1 MKFNK
6 NQLFKLKKALLKLSE
21 IATEEGVTLV
31 TDDEL
36 AVGAEVFVNGEEG
49 LIPASD
55 GVYNYNGQTITV
67 EGGVVKAL
75 VAVPVEEPVT
85 DPEPEPEPATDPEP
99 EPEPTTDPEPATDP
113 EPEPEPTTDPEPE
126 PEPEPEPTPEPEPEP
141 AEDVEAL
148 KARIAELE
156 ALVEELKKKLE
167 EPAADSV
174 DEDMKK
180 TEKVVNKMDYSRLRE
195 AINKTK
201 KA

>member
-1 MKFNK
+1 MKIEFK
-6 NQLFKLKKALLKLSE
+6 KLFALKKALLKLSE

-36 AVGAEVFVNGEEG
+36 AVGVEVFVNGEEG

-75 VAVPVEEPVT
+75 VAVPVEETEPTPEPEPEPATDPEPEPEPEPATNPEPEPEPAT

-99 EPEPTTDPEPATDP
+99 EPEP
-113 EPEPEPTTDPEPE
+113 
-126 PEPEPEPTPEPEPEP
+126 EPEP
-141 AEDVEAL
+141 AEDAEVL
-148 KARIAELE
+148 KKRIAELE

-180 TEKVVNKMDYSRLRE
+180 TEKVANKMDYSRLRE

>member
-85 DPEPEPEPATDPEP
+85 DPEPEPEPEP
-99 EPEPTTDPEPATDP
+99 EPVEET
-113 EPEPEPTTDPEPE
+113 
-126 PEPEPEPTPEPEPEP
+126 
-141 AEDVEAL
+141 EDVEAL
-148 KARIAELE
+148 KTRIAELE

-174 DEDMKK
+174 DEELKK